1 MYKLASTLDEQHIL
15 KYQQKFFRKSFFLLC
30 LCKLRRG
37 QLCYT
42 FTCMDMYACCIMHLN
57 LACFNCGLVT
67 KWKTPVNPWWKIEC
81 EMQWEELWSIGY
93 KNAESSNKWRKHSFI
108 RSLRLSSF
116 LTSNLAGLL
125 SSSHHVQQDEGNFSW
140 PQPLSIFEV
149 GKAKAQVN
157 MCQRPSHE
165 ILEFFTFG
173 SVFQKY
179 FFLLVILTES
189 TTFLSF
195 LDNLHSVD

>member
-1 MYKLASTLDEQHIL
+1 MSNTYWNISRNSSESPFSCFVYANCVGGNYATHLHAWT
-15 KYQQKFFRKSFFLLC
+15 
-30 LCKLRRG
+30 
-37 QLCYT
+37 
-42 FTCMDMYACCIMHLN
+42 MYACCIMHLN

-108 RSLRLSSF
+108 LSLRLSSF

-157 MCQRPSHE
+157 MCQRPPHE

>member
-108 RSLRLSSF
+108 LSLRLSSF

-149 GKAKAQVN
+149 GGRRKHKWTCVN
-157 MCQRPSHE
+157 GHHTKYWNFSP
-165 ILEFFTFG
+165 LDPYFKNTFFACHLDR
-173 SVFQKY
+173 KY
-179 FFLLVILTES
+179 NFS
-189 TTFLSF
+189 
-195 LDNLHSVD
+195 